1 MKKEY
6 YKLPLDFASFFE
18 NRGRNMAK
26 CTEIESIDQ
35 NIEML
40 LTTFPGEHR
49 FDPNFGCQIWEM
61 DFENVASLEL
71 WEERFK
77 QYVHESITMYE
88 PRLREVS
95 IDIHLRDIVKEERL
109 SYSVTVRKRA
119 DIYVAANM
127 TSTEEPLNLIY
138 TLYLGPLSNE

>member
-1 MKKEY
+1 MKQSY
-6 YKLPLDFASFFE
+6 YKLPLDFSKFFE
-18 NRGRNMAK
+18 NGGSQFTK
-26 CTEIESIDQ
+26 CSERESIDQ
-35 NIEML
+35 NIELL

-49 FDPNFGCQIWEM
+49 FDPNFGCRIWEM
-61 DFENVASLEL
+61 DFENVSSYEL

-77 QYVHESITMYE
+77 QYVHESINRYE
-88 PRLREVS
+88 TRLTEVVVN
-95 IDIHLRDIVKEERL
+95 IYLRDIVKEERL

-119 DIYVAANM
+119 DIYVSAQM

>member
-1 MKKEY
+1 MKQEY
-6 YKLPLDFASFFE
+6 YKLPLDFTSFFE
-18 NRGRNMAK
+18 NGGAHLAK
-26 CTEIESIDQ
+26 CTEMESIDQ
-35 NIEML
+35 NVELL

-49 FDPNFGCQIWEM
+49 FDPNFGCRIWEM

-77 QYVHESITMYE
+77 QYVYESIISYE
-88 PRLREVS
+88 ARLADVS
-95 IDIHLRDIVKEERL
+95 IRIHLRDIVKEERL

-119 DIYVAANM
+119 DIYVSAKI
-127 TSTEEPLNLIY
+127 TSTDEPLNLVY